1 VSSVEAWFRRHRA
14 RVDAHDTSTVALLST
29 LLPDKRSDRVYCIQ
43 ASRLEKI
50 IGRGL
55 GLGLSRISD
64 LKRYSEPDNASDL
77 ADCVE
82 RVMNATVGQF
92 IAWRTRC
99 RRADKRSQCKSL
111 QTSGLRWKKWMRP
124 YTDMLQR

>member
-1 VSSVEAWFRRHRA
+1 MPIEFSLVCDLLEECHGLALRRNNYAPSLDAWFRRHRA

-43 ASRLEKI
+43 ALRLEKI

-55 GLGLSRISD
+55 GLGSSRIAD
-64 LKRYSEPDNASDL
+64 LKRYREPDSASDL

-82 RVMNATVGQF
+82 RVMNATVSCP
-92 IAWRTRC
+92 TRS
-99 RRADKRSQCKSL
+99 RLSIL
-111 QTSGLRWKKWMRP
+111 
-124 YTDMLQR
+124 